1 MKNFLQ
7 ADDAVVAQKGHTAH
21 KLNQLINLYF
31 NASTDKQVETVR
43 ARVVAFRFGT
53 YETGTIRDAFAM
65 FPIKDCLIIQNI
77 KEDFLGWLRKAE
89 EDARK

>member
-7 ADDAVVAQKGHTAH
+7 LEDAVVAQKGHTAY

-31 NASTDKQVETVR
+31 NATTDKQIDAVK
-43 ARVVAFRFGT
+43 ARVVAFRIGT
-53 YETGTIRDAFAM
+53 YETGTIRDALAM

-77 KEDFLGWLRKAE
+77 KEDFLSWLKKAE
-89 EDARK
+89 ENAK

>member
-7 ADDAVVAQKGHTAH
+7 AEDAVVAQKGHTTY
-21 KLNQLINLYF
+21 KLNELINLYL
-31 NASTDKQVETVR
+31 NATTDKQVEAVK

-77 KEDFLGWLRKAE
+77 KEDFLNWLK
-89 EDARK
+89 KSGGG

>member
-7 ADDAVVAQKGHTAH
+7 AEDAVVTQKGHTAYR
-21 KLNQLINLYF
+21 LNKLINLYF
-31 NASTDKQVETVR
+31 MASTDKQVESVK
-43 ARVVAFRFGT
+43 ARVVAFRIGT

-77 KEDFLGWLRKAE
+77 KEDFLSWLKKAE
-89 EDARK
+89 EANS